1 MTKKIL
7 SGVAGL
13 VLGTAVLVGGT
24 ASPAAAVGGC
34 SKTASTDHS
43 VSVRCTTGL
52 ETYFRVYGYFCS
64 TSSCSY
70 LPGGI
75 AVKGGVSKASSGGAY
90 YSGKWKVKGCYDS
103 GPDDC

>member
-7 SGVAGL
+7 SSVAGV
-13 VLGTAVLVGGT
+13 VLGAAALIGST
-24 ASPAAAVGGC
+24 ASPAAAVGTC

-43 VSVRCTTGL
+43 VSVKCTSGQ

-70 LPGGI
+70 RPGSLVPLGHT
-75 AVKGGVSKASSGGAY
+75 SKATSSAY
-90 YSGKWKVKGCYDS
+90 YSGKWYVKGCYVTS
-103 GPDDC
+103 GC

>member
-7 SGVAGL
+7 SSVAGI
-13 VLGTAVLVGGT
+13 VLGAAALVGST

-34 SKTASTDHS
+34 SKTASSDHS
-43 VSVRCTTGL
+43 VSVKCTSGL

-70 LPGGI
+70 LPGSLVGL
-75 AVKGGVSKASSGGAY
+75 GGTSKVTNAGAY
-90 YSGKWKVKGCYDS
+90 YSGSWKVKGCYVTD
-103 GPDDC
+103 GC

>member
-7 SGVAGL
+7 SSVAGIA
-13 VLGTAVLVGGT
+13 LGAAALIGGT
-24 ASPAAAVGGC
+24 ASPAAAISGC

-43 VSVRCTTGL
+43 VSVRCTSGL

-70 LPGGI
+70 IPGGL
-75 AVKGGVSKASSGGAY
+75 VYKGSTSKATSGAY
-90 YSGKWKVKGCYDS
+90 YSGKWYVKGCYVTD
-103 GPDDC
+103 GC

>member
-7 SGVAGL
+7 SSVAGV
-13 VLGTAVLVGGT
+13 VLGAAALIGST

-43 VSVRCTTGL
+43 VSVRRTSGL

-64 TSSCSY
+64 TSSCRY
-70 LPGGI
+70 IPGSLVSIGST
-75 AVKGGVSKASSGGAY
+75 SKATSSAS
-90 YSGKWKVKGCYDS
+90 YSGKWYVKGCYVT
-103 GPDDC
+103 GGC

>member
-7 SGVAGL
+7 SSVAGL

-24 ASPAAAVGGC
+24 ASPAAAVSSC

-43 VSVRCTTGL
+43 VSVKCNSGL

-70 LPGGI
+70 LPGSL
-75 AVKGGVSKASSGGAY
+75 VSLGGTSKATSGAY
-90 YSGKWKVKGCYDS
+90 YSGKWKVKGCYVTD
-103 GPDDC
+103 GC

>member
-7 SGVAGL
+7 SSVAGL

-43 VSVRCTTGL
+43 VTVKCTSGL

-70 LPGGI
+70 LPGGL
-75 AVKGGVSKASSGGAY
+75 ASLGGTSKVTSGAY
-90 YSGKWKVKGCYDS
+90 YSGSWKVKGCYVTD
-103 GPDDC
+103 GC